1 MIKIERIEFKNLCN
15 KVIEN
20 NKKLS
25 QNSIRNRKS
34 RFNILIDDLCK
45 EKDLNS
51 ISKDDMERALRKIK
65 YKSDLSACVNAIR
78 FLKKNNIKFVFPDDD
93 ILDEII
99 KNKKKNRRKSTK
111 ERVLKDIDKK
121 INRVRDE
128 EYRIAYKLMRESGL
142 RVHEVAALQKSDFK
156 FDGDSINISLRKA
169 KRNKLISLSIESK
182 YLREKLRCLIDKS
195 DQENIFPSERL
206 LQSKA
211 RKIGIQ
217 CHDLRRGFAREN
229 FEKLKKERGYSE
241 ALEATRERLRHGK
254 VGTTKI
260 YINSK
265 IRVESD

>member
-1 MIKIERIEFKNLCN
+1 MKIDRIEFKKNCN
-15 KVIEN
+15 KVLEG
-20 NKKLS
+20 NKRLS

-45 EKDLNS
+45 DKDLNS
-51 ISKDDMERALRKIK
+51 ISKDDIEKGLRKIK

-78 FLKKNNIKFVFPDDD
+78 FLKKNNIKFDFPNDD

-99 KNKKKNRRKSTK
+99 KNKKKNRRKPTK
-111 ERVLKDIDKK
+111 ERLLKDIDNK
-121 INRVRDE
+121 INRVRNE
-128 EYRIAYKLMRESGL
+128 EYRIAYKLMRECGL
-142 RVHEVAALQKSDFK
+142 RVHEVAALQKDDLK
-156 FDGDSINISLRKA
+156 IDNDVINISLRKA
-169 KRNKLISLSIESK
+169 KRNKLTSLSIENK
-182 YLREKLRCLIDKS
+182 YLREKLSGLISKS
-195 DQENIFPSERL
+195 EKENLFPSEKL

-211 RKIGIQ
+211 KEIGIQ

-241 ALEATRERLRHGK
+241 ALEDTKEKLRHGK

-265 IRVESD
+265 IKVESD